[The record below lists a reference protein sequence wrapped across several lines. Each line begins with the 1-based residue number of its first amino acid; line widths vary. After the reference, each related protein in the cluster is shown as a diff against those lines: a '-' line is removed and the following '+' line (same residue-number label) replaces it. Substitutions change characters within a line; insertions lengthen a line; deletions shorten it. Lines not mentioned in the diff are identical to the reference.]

1 MSKNICQ
8 KSIVSLHIKHI
19 GIESTINIIVEIIQR
34 IAEKEY
40 KKMSQKVT
48 E

>member
-8 KSIVSLHIKHI
+8 KSIVSLLKNHI
-19 GIESTINIIVEIIQR
+19 GIYYTINIIVEIIQK

-40 KKMSQKVT
+40 KKCHKI
-48 E
+48 